1 MKTILRLYI
10 IVTDT
15 LKYRLKMI
23 GVFKYT
29 LYIRHRK
36 CRRKQLKFL
45 NNKFM
50 NVKDIEEVD
59 VIIRHS
65 NTYQYL
71 NIAKREF
78 AFL

>member
-1 MKTILRLYI
+1 MNTIFRLYI
-10 IVTDT
+10 IVTDN

-23 GVFKYT
+23 GIFKYT
-29 LYIRHRK
+29 LYNIHRK
-36 CRRKQLKFL
+36 CRKKPKFL

-71 NIAKREF
+71 KIARREF